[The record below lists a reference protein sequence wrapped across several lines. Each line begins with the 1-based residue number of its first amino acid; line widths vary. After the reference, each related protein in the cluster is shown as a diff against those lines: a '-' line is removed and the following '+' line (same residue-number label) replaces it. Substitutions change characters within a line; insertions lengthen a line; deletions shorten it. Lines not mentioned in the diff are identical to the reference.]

1 MAGRGISIF
10 NFSGYSDLVTG
21 LALLLGFRIARN
33 FSHPYQAANLKLFWR
48 NWHMSLS
55 SFILRYIYIPLGG
68 SRGSFSRTQ
77 INLMLAMIISGIWHG
92 AGFNFFDDAANLLI

>member
-1 MAGRGISIF
+1 
-10 NFSGYSDLVTG
+10 
-21 LALLLGFRIARN
+21 
-33 FSHPYQAANLKLFWR
+33 
-48 NWHMSLS
+48 MSLS

-92 AGFNFFDDAANLLI
+92 AGFNFFIWARCTVRGWLSTICGKNACRRCKK